1 MRLKESITAAHV
13 QYCDMIQS
21 ECRKFSIYFE
31 GDHEVMDILEA
42 TFAAFNGGSGRE
54 CPEFL
59 NGKVRS
65 LSVGDFVF
73 VNGTPYKCMN
83 QGWEEVSWEDVYGED
98 YTNRKNVENFLD
110 TFK

>member
-1 MRLKESITAAHV
+1 MRLKETITAAHV
-13 QYCDMIQS
+13 QYCDLIQS

-59 NGKVRS
+59 NGNVRS

-83 QGWEEVSWEDVYGED
+83 QGWEEVSWADVYGEEAA
-98 YTNRKNVENFLD
+98 TRKNVENFLD

>member
-1 MRLKESITAAHV
+1 MRLKETITAAHV
-13 QYCDMIQS
+13 QYCDLIQS

-59 NGKVRS
+59 NGNVRS

-73 VNGTPYKCMN
+73 VNGTPYKCMK

-98 YTNRKNVENFLD
+98 YANRKNVENFLD

>member
-1 MRLKESITAAHV
+1 MRLKENITAAHV
-13 QYCDMIQS
+13 QYCDLIQS

-31 GDHEVMDILEA
+31 GDHEDMDILEA

-59 NGKVRS
+59 NGNVRS

-73 VNGTPYKCMN
+73 VNGTPYKCEKV
-83 QGWEEVSWEDVYGED
+83 GWKEVSWADVYGEEAA
-98 YTNRKNVENFLD
+98 TRKNVENFLD
-110 TFK
+110 TFN